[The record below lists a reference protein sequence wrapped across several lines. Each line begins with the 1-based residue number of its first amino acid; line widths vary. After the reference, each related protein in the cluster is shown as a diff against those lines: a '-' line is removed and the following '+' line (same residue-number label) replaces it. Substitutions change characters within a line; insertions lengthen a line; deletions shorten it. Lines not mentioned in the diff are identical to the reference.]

1 MEKEMLK
8 NYLQEG
14 LTNREIAKLTGK
26 GKSTVGYWVSKHN
39 LNEYLKYKKPEY
51 SDLDYFNKIDTK
63 EKAYILGFILGDGC
77 LNNDSLEV
85 AIALGDIEILEFIQ
99 SELNCNIQISNVL
112 NKKKKQYP
120 SARVNIGNQT
130 IIRDLKRL
138 FGGCLKED
146 RHIPFISPKLET
158 YLLQGFFDAEG
169 CITWGRRKDRNRIW
183 QKVSFTSQYKM
194 LEGIQNILYKKGI
207 TTRLKP
213 KSNDNCYVIEFS
225 AKEDVLKFLNI
236 IYPSDNFIILK
247 RKYNNAQALRLE
259 LGEFGE
265 G

>member
-1 MEKEMLK
+1 MEKETLK
-8 NYLQEG
+8 NYLQKG
-14 LTNREIAKLTGK
+14 LTNREIANLTGNS
-26 GKSTVGYWVSKHN
+26 KSTVGYWVNKHN

-51 SDLDYFNKIDTK
+51 SDTDYFKKIDTK

-77 LNNDSLEV
+77 LDDDSLEV
-85 AIALGDIEILEFIQ
+85 TIALGDIEILKFIQ
-99 SELNCNIQISNVL
+99 SELNCNIQTSKVL
-112 NKKKKQYP
+112 DKRKKQYP
-120 SARVNIGNQT
+120 NARISIGNKP

-146 RHIPFISPKLET
+146 RNIPFISPKLEA

-183 QKVSFTSQYKM
+183 QKIVFTSQYKM
-194 LEGIQNILYKKGI
+194 LETIQNILYKNGI
-207 TTRLKP
+207 STRLKP

-225 AKEDVLKFLNI
+225 AKNDVLKFLDI
-236 IYPSDNFIILK
+236 IYSNDDFIILK
-247 RKYNNAQALRLE
+247 RKFKNAQALRLE